1 MRADDLVV
9 LLEVARTGNLSSA
22 ATALGLTH
30 STISRRLDA
39 LEATVGAPVVSRTTR
54 GCHLTE
60 LGRSLLPAAESVE
73 RAVTTARHALARDG
87 DGAEGELA
95 GLVRVSAPEAF
106 AAVYAAPAL
115 AALRRR
121 HPRVTVEL
129 TAATRPIVHG
139 SGADVEVGVGEPLS
153 PRVRTIDIAAYELGL
168 FAAPAYLDDAGRP
181 RSLAELDD
189 HALVYYV
196 EGSLRVSDLQLVDRL
211 FAKRAVQLGSTSVF
225 AQLEAARAGAGIALL
240 PKFLARRTTGLEPVL
255 PSRVRVEL
263 TFVAALASASVR
275 RAPAVAAL
283 AAIRSEVQA
292 RAAELR

>member
-9 LLEVARTGNLSSA
+9 LLEVARTGNLSAA

-30 STISRRLDA
+30 STVSRRLDA

-73 RAVTTARHALARDG
+73 RAVTTARHALTTDG
-87 DGAEGELA
+87 DGEGELA

-153 PRVRTIDIAAYELGL
+153 PRIRTIDLATYELGL
-168 FAAPAYLDDAGRP
+168 FAAPSYLDRAGRP
-181 RSLAELDD
+181 RSQAELEE

-211 FAKRAVQLGSTSVF
+211 FAERAVQLGATSVF

-240 PKFLARRTTGLEPVL
+240 PKFLARRATGLEPVL
-255 PSRVRVEL
+255 TSRVRVEL
-263 TFVAALASASVR
+263 GFVAALASASVR